1 MVATLDMQVM
11 VDIVVTV
18 GGTGVVAVEADA
30 VVVVVDVAV
39 VAVNAPLIIQHD
51 FTTKKAIEKP
61 ISTAL
66 YNFICVIILIR
77 QLKSETDFIARKI
90 VLFQAFLHLNNLFL
104 PKFL

>member
-18 GGTGVVAVEADA
+18 VDTGAVAVVADA

-51 FTTKKAIEKP
+51 FTTKKGDRK
-61 ISTAL
+61 TYFDAL

-90 VLFQAFLHLNNLFL
+90 VLFQAFSTFE
-104 PKFL
+104 